1 MSESLDHKSRLCLMI
16 GIIGG
21 NLLLCGGMNAT
32 PIYGYLPSGS
42 GGYAIG
48 TEAGNTF
55 GVAVEFTPQ
64 ENVTFSSVTLW
75 ISGYTGLDGSSL
87 QLSLMGDGSSIG
99 FPPGPASTIGTG
111 TATANNG
118 SDAAFAFS
126 LAGELQARTAYWLFL
141 YLEVPG
147 GGSGANYGQFNC
159 LWDQGGI
166 PAGNVVID
174 GSEYFADGFLSS
186 SFQTDAPAFGI
197 NSVPDEAPT
206 AAMLIVSLGS
216 LFLLRRDLHGTSQQ

>member
-1 MSESLDHKSRLCLMI
+1 MI